1 MCLISLKLRRYTPYG
16 YIFML
21 SPKEKLYCSNVE
33 SSPRSGFELEM
44 FLSQLR
50 KITSTLENFIKNLY
64 TQCSSQLIPEVSLLM
79 IQYFLKSHF
88 KLSFHHNNGTT
99 EYKLY
104 LFDQRNQL
112 HGQCFLWLSNQ
123 IPLLVCGSAQEG
135 CIRFITF
142 TRFLLHV

>member
-1 MCLISLKLRRYTPYG
+1 MYFFK
-16 YIFML
+16 L
-21 SPKEKLYCSNVE
+21 SPRRKLFCSNVE
-33 SSPRSGFELEM
+33 SSRRSGFELEM
-44 FLSQLR
+44 FFSHLR
-50 KITSTLENFIKNLY
+50 KITSTLENFIKKHYIMLKPDF
-64 TQCSSQLIPEVSLLM
+64 QEVSSVNDISLNH
-79 IQYFLKSHF
+79 ISKQFAISA
-88 KLSFHHNNGTT
+88 SGTT

-123 IPLLVCGSAQEG
+123 IPMLVCGSAQEG